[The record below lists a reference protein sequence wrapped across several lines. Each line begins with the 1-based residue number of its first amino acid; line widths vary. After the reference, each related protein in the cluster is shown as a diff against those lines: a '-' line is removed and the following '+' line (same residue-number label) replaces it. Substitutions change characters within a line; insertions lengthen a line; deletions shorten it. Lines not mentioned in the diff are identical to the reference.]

1 MRYSF
6 VAENYYHE
14 LVVLYT
20 RSALN
25 ERVHYTH
32 KALALC
38 SALRE
43 WWYLNSNS
51 VTLTFHLFGSI
62 FPPFVFSTNSE

>member
-51 VTLTFHLFGSI
+51 VT
-62 FPPFVFSTNSE
+62 